1 MLIKVHFPMSN
12 LSAFFCCKR
21 SGACSD
27 TPVGVRDELKVIPDG
42 NMTASSVL
50 PGFLAKDGRLAGTD
64 AWCPQTDGSDT
75 DPHLEISLGKS
86 YVICGVE
93 VQGKP
98 GASESTN
105 FTLQSSTDGT
115 SFIAVDSGQ
124 VNN

>member
-1 MLIKVHFPMSN
+1 MSN

-42 NMTASSVL
+42 SMTASSVL
-50 PGFLAKDGRLAGTD
+50 QGFLAKDGRLAGTG
-64 AWCPQTDGSDT
+64 AWCPLTGSDT
-75 DPHLEISLGKS
+75 DPYLEISLGKS

-115 SFIAVDSGQ
+115 NFIAVDSGQ